1 MRMKWM
7 RILILVATLTI
18 VAADSKNEEGFLQ
31 RIHSIAKRLDG
42 AMKDRANEIKSRTN
56 QTAETPPDVMSKMWE
71 YLKTNTNDPPM
82 GRLMADVA
90 KLAAAQESMLAALG
104 SMGACHTEIGERH
117 CSNAKALL
125 ASLNLHKKPTH

>member
-1 MRMKWM
+1 M
-7 RILILVATLTI
+7 RILIFVATLTI

-71 YLKTNTNDPPM
+71 YLKTNTNAPPM
-82 GRLMADVA
+82 GRLMECVH
-90 KLAAAQESMLAALG
+90 LG
-104 SMGACHTEIGERH
+104 GSGG
-117 CSNAKALL
+117 
-125 ASLNLHKKPTH
+125 

>member
-1 MRMKWM
+1 MDEDFDTRGNIDHCSCGLKK
-7 RILILVATLTI
+7 RR
-18 VAADSKNEEGFLQ
+18 GFL
-31 RIHSIAKRLDG
+31 AKNSFNREKTRQ

-90 KLAAAQESMLAALG
+90 KLAAAQESILAALG